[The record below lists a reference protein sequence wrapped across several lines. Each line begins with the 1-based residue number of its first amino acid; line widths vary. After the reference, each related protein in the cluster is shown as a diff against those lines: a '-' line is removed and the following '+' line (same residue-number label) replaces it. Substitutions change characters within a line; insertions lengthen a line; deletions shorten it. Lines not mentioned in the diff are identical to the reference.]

1 MHTTDFRDGLY
12 RIAVPFE
19 DITTA
24 VFAVGS
30 PDRYLLID
38 CATTDADVDT
48 VILPALQEL
57 GYVTPPEALLL
68 THRHGDHAGGA
79 DRLRAHFPSLP
90 IYSPEPLKSQQVTL
104 LCGGERFLDR
114 IEAVSL
120 PGHTADSM
128 GYLDRQTGT
137 LLSGDTLQLFGISR
151 YRSGIR
157 YPRLYR
163 ETVERIRQMPL
174 LRIIASHEY
183 DPLGA
188 CAEGR
193 DAIEEY
199 LNTCLQACPTDDP
212 DC

>member
-1 MHTTDFRDGLY
+1 MLITDFGDGLY

-19 DITTA
+19 DIYTA

-38 CATTDADVDT
+38 CATTGADVDT
-48 VILPALQEL
+48 VILPALREM
-57 GYVTPPEALLL
+57 GWTNPPEALLL
-68 THRHGDHAGGA
+68 THRHGDHAGGTE
-79 DRLRAHFPSLP
+79 RLRAHFPSLRVF
-90 IYSPEPLKSQQVTL
+90 SPEPLKTEDSTL
-104 LCGGERFLDR
+104 LCGGETFLDR

-120 PGHTADSM
+120 PGHTASSM

-151 YRSGIR
+151 YRNGIR
-157 YPRLYR
+157 YPKLYR
-163 ETVERIRQMPL
+163 ASVEQIRKMPL

-193 DAIEEY
+193 KAIETY
-199 LNTCLQACPTDDP
+199 LDTCLSACPRADLDP
-212 DC
+212 

>member
-1 MHTTDFRDGLY
+1 MHLTDFRDGLY
-12 RIAVPFE
+12 RIEVPFE

-38 CATTDADVDT
+38 CATTAADVDT
-48 VILPALQEL
+48 VIFPALKEL
-57 GYVTPPEALLL
+57 GWRNPPEALLL

-79 DRLRAHFPSLP
+79 DRLRELLPSLP
-90 IYSPEPLKSQQVTL
+90 IRSPEPLKTQEVTIL
-104 LCGGERFLDR
+104 HGGEVFLDR
-114 IEAVSL
+114 IEAISL
-120 PGHTADSM
+120 PGHTANSM
-128 GYLDRQTGT
+128 GYLDRKTGT

-151 YRSGIR
+151 YRNGIR
-157 YPRLYR
+157 YPSLYR
-163 ETVERIRQMPL
+163 ASIGRIRSMPL

-193 DAIEEY
+193 EAIEAY
-199 LNTCLQACPTDDP
+199 LDTCLSACPTEDLKG
-212 DC
+212 

>member
-1 MHTTDFRDGLY
+1 
-12 RIAVPFE
+12 
-19 DITTA
+19 
-24 VFAVGS
+24 
-30 PDRYLLID
+30 
-38 CATTDADVDT
+38 
-48 VILPALQEL
+48 
-57 GYVTPPEALLL
+57 
-68 THRHGDHAGGA
+68 
-79 DRLRAHFPSLP
+79 
-90 IYSPEPLKSQQVTL
+90 
-104 LCGGERFLDR
+104 
-114 IEAVSL
+114 
-120 PGHTADSM
+120 M

-151 YRSGIR
+151 YRNGIR

-199 LNTCLQACPTDDP
+199 LNTCLQACPADDP
-212 DC
+212 ER